1 MSKSIASNEN
11 SCQKSNTKVTSVSNS
26 GGGGIM
32 VLEVEVVGE
41 SIIGC
46 DRLLTRLLL
55 ETRDRR

>member
-1 MSKSIASNEN
+1 
-11 SCQKSNTKVTSVSNS
+11 
-26 GGGGIM
+26 M